1 VPGTD
6 LLGMAGSEAIE
17 SAIPVG
23 EVLRLPMIP
32 SVPSDVARMEEV
44 AGRGE
49 VTCRAAW
56 KFGHSEVLSEVS
68 NGREP
73 YARGGV

>member
-1 VPGTD
+1 
-6 LLGMAGSEAIE
+6 MAGSEAIE

-49 VTCRAAW
+49 VTCLAAW